1 VARTRILAFILTGV
15 FLVAEG
21 HSSAEV
27 SAYDAAKEAAI
38 GAALA
43 RQISNR
49 STALDD
55 LFVRDYIRELGHQ
68 LARRLPGEKY
78 SWEFEVIR
86 ENQGGSTHEAVAIPG
101 GHIFIPA
108 PLILAVE
115 NEAELAG
122 MLAHSMAHVAARDK
136 MRLAARAE
144 ADGSSGVPLMGPG
157 MGLLAPSEYLG
168 TLRSLELEADRTA
181 VKTVSAAGY
190 DPIGLLEYIR
200 RTQSPATA
208 RSGMYSILPPRE
220 ERIAALEEEL
230 ADLPTGGRWSSSE
243 FAAVQEKVRQLTAP
257 THVAPKTP
265 PTLFR
270 EDEQ

>member
-1 VARTRILAFILTGV
+1 VHLVKESESSVALTRILAFILTGV
-15 FLVAEG
+15 LLAANG
-21 HSSAEV
+21 HT
-27 SAYDAAKEAAI
+27 
-38 GAALA
+38 
-43 RQISNR
+43 
-49 STALDD
+49 TAGTDTLDD

-68 LARRLPGEKY
+68 LAKRLPGDER

-86 ENQGGSTHEAVAIPG
+86 ENQGGSTHEPMAIPER
-101 GHIFIPA
+101 HIFVPA
-108 PLILAVE
+108 ALILAVE

-122 MLAHSMAHVAARDK
+122 MLAHSMAHVAAGAGVDCAVIPGTAHG
-136 MRLAARAE
+136 MSVLL
-144 ADGSSGVPLMGPG
+144 SSQDL
-157 MGLLAPSEYLG
+157 E
-168 TLRSLELEADRTA
+168 TRRTCELEADRTA

-200 RTQSPATA
+200 RTQSPATG
-208 RSGMYSILPPRE
+208 RSNTYSMLPPRE

-243 FAAVQEKVRQLTAP
+243 FAAVQKKVRQLTVPA
-257 THVAPKTP
+257 HVGLKNP

>member
-15 FLVAEG
+15 LLAANG
-21 HSSAEV
+21 HT
-27 SAYDAAKEAAI
+27 
-38 GAALA
+38 
-43 RQISNR
+43 
-49 STALDD
+49 TAGTDTLDD

-68 LARRLPGEKY
+68 LAKRLPGEER

-86 ENQGGSTHEAVAIPG
+86 ENQGGSTHEPIAVPG
-101 GHIFIPA
+101 RHIFVPA

-122 MLAHSMAHVAARDK
+122 MLAHSMAHVAAGAGVDCAVISSTAHGTSVLLSSQDLE
-136 MRLAARAE
+136 MRRAC
-144 ADGSSGVPLMGPG
+144 
-157 MGLLAPSEYLG
+157 
-168 TLRSLELEADRTA
+168 ELEADRTA
-181 VKTVSAAGY
+181 VNTVSAAGY
-190 DPIGLLEYIR
+190 DPTGLLEYIR
-200 RTQSPATA
+200 RTQSPATS
-208 RSGMYSILPPRE
+208 RSGMYSTLPPRE

-243 FAAVQEKVRQLTAP
+243 FAAVQEKVRRLTAAP
-257 THVAPKTP
+257 RVAPKNP

>member
-1 VARTRILAFILTGV
+1 
-15 FLVAEG
+15 
-21 HSSAEV
+21 
-27 SAYDAAKEAAI
+27 
-38 GAALA
+38 
-43 RQISNR
+43 
-49 STALDD
+49 
-55 LFVRDYIRELGHQ
+55 LFVRGYIRELGHQ
-68 LARRLPGEKY
+68 LAKRLPGEKY
-78 SWEFEVIR
+78 SWELEVIR

-122 MLAHSMAHVAARDK
+122 MLAHSMAH
-136 MRLAARAE
+136 L
-144 ADGSSGVPLMGPG
+144 ADGSGVGCAAIPATGHG
-157 MGLLAPSEYLG
+157 ASVLLSSQDLE
-168 TLRSLELEADRTA
+168 TRRTCELEADRTA
-181 VKTVSAAGY
+181 VNAVSAAGY

-208 RSGMYSILPPRE
+208 RSNTYSILPPRE

-243 FAAVQEKVRQLTAP
+243 FTAVQEKVRQLTAP
-257 THVAPKTP
+257 AHVGPKNP